1 MSQIRDRHLV
11 GAGVAACAVCCA
23 PPLLAFLGIA
33 GVAAT
38 VATLAFA
45 GVVFALVVGA
55 ATLLAV
61 WHRRRQ
67 ARRRACATTVG
78 PIDVEL
84 STTTTPKRSDL

>member
-1 MSQIRDRHLV
+1 MSELKDRHLV

-38 VATLAFA
+38 VATF
-45 GVVFALVVGA
+45 VFVGAVFGIVVGA
-55 ATLLAV
+55 AALIAV

-67 ARRRACATTVG
+67 ARRDACATDVG
-78 PIDVEL
+78 PVDIEL
-84 STTTTPKRSDL
+84 SRTPERSDP

>member
-38 VATLAFA
+38 VAALALA
-45 GVVFALVVGA
+45 GVVFGLVVCVA
-55 ATLLAV
+55 AFLAV

-67 ARRRACATTVG
+67 ARRRNCATTVG

>member
-1 MSQIRDRHLV
+1 MSQVRDRHLV
-11 GAGVAACAVCCA
+11 GAGVAVCAVCCA

-45 GVVFALVVGA
+45 GVVFGLVVGA
-55 ATLLAV
+55 ATFLAV

-67 ARRRACATTVG
+67 ARRRACATAEG

-84 STTTTPKRSDL
+84 STTTPKRSDP

>member
-23 PPLLAFLGIA
+23 PALLAFLGIA

-38 VATLAFA
+38 VASLAFA

-67 ARRRACATTVG
+67 ARRDCATTAG

-84 STTTTPKRSDL
+84 STATTPKRSDL

>member
-55 ATLLAV
+55 TLLAV
-61 WHRRRQ
+61 WHRRRR

-84 STTTTPKRSDL
+84 STTTTPKRLDL